1 MHARSPLALLIV
13 VGLVSLCVLEHGIA
27 QQGPYKRITGEIRDF
42 RNVQSDFWGRR
53 PTIRLGRITEQE
65 NLDILWSISTGRPL
79 RSIDLIAVGTRPL
92 DSTQPPLTVQYE
104 EYTDYRPHSSFE
116 QATARGNAD
125 PEQVGLLQGVGYESE
140 DELTVGFNYM
150 LNAAFRHYSLRPRP
164 EEPQLID
171 DVPRFEWGVE
181 LKNGFEEIN
190 YPSIWGGR
198 LGLNLLLG
206 MGPYV
211 KLGLIA
217 PQPRFNGR
225 GPNDQ
230 ASSLG
235 LFNVAEQRILG
246 GWGANASAYF
256 AAPAL
261 FNSGGFD
268 LFGTY
273 TFSPA
278 YTESIRAGKVDVRRV
293 QGEDVITFTGGET
306 GSLIRYAAQAHYS
319 FGFSLDRDRKF
330 LMLIKIGGTLYGV
343 DQVTRRPNDG
353 AITLGDTTAEAQML
367 PVGETYDTE
376 SFGGV
381 SGSVDFMKSGGA
393 FPFGIGVRYFDQS
406 ILAKMWLQFFYSE
419 YLDLKFEGQ
428 FFTPIVRDP
437 RAWEPGTG
445 RIFVPSVTLV
455 YHFPVWS
462 N

>member
-1 MHARSPLALLIV
+1 MHARYPLALLIA
-13 VGLVSLCVLEHGIA
+13 VGLFSLCATESGTA
-27 QQGPYKRITGEIRDF
+27 QQGPYKRITGEVRKLRD
-42 RNVQSDFWGRR
+42 VQGDFWGRR
-53 PTIRLGRITEQE
+53 PSIKLGRISEQE

-79 RSIDLIAVGTRPL
+79 RSLDLIAVGTRPL
-92 DSTQPPLTVQYE
+92 DSTEAPLKVQYE
-104 EYTDYRPHSSFE
+104 EYTDYRPHATFE
-116 QATARGNAD
+116 AGTAKGNAG
-125 PEQVGLLQGVGYESE
+125 PEQVGLLHGVGYESE

-150 LNAAFRHYSLRPRP
+150 LNAAFRHYSLHPRP

-181 LKNGFEEIN
+181 LKNGFEELN

-211 KLGLIA
+211 RLGLVA

-225 GPNDQ
+225 GPNEQ
-230 ASSLG
+230 ASAIG

-246 GWGANASAYF
+246 GWGASGGAYF

-268 LFGTY
+268 IFGTY

-278 YTESIRAGKVDVRRV
+278 YTESIRAGEVNAIGAG
-293 QGEDVITFTGGET
+293 QTTFVPGET
-306 GSLIRYAAQAHYS
+306 GTLIRYAALAHYS

-330 LMLIKIGGTLYGV
+330 LFLIKIGGTLYGV
-343 DQVTRRPNDG
+343 DQVTRRPSDG
-353 AITLGDTTAEAQML
+353 DIALGDTAAEAQML
-367 PVGETYDTE
+367 PVGETYETE

-381 SGSVDFMKSGGA
+381 SGSIDFMKSGGA
-393 FPFGIGVRYFDQS
+393 FPFGIGVRYFDES
-406 ILAKMWLQFFYSE
+406 ILAKAWLQFFYSE